1 MNPEIEAILAAF
13 PIGTASSTEPY
24 GKGRLHSTYHVRTA
38 DGEYI
43 LQKIGPLFNP
53 AMKDIDSVTKHL
65 EAKGIGTARVIP
77 TREGAL
83 SYGKDG
89 GYWRLMTFIPGAT
102 IEGNPSVPQAENASA
117 FIGMFHTALLDY
129 EKSFAYHLPGYR
141 DTPLAISH
149 LREADAAHETSEKY
163 AVCHPLVVEIL
174 GRAKKLSAEIATLP
188 KRTLHGD
195 LKLNNLRFDADG
207 THAIALIDFD
217 TLGRYTLPLEIGDM
231 LRSWCT
237 TPSYT
242 LDLSVWQ
249 TSIRGYRS
257 EAHFVTA
264 DEWRLIPDG
273 LAEITLSLAARYCA
287 DAYEEKYFAHDPAY
301 VSLFEQNAERTK
313 RYLAVLTDFDRN
325 EESIR
330 TMHA

>member
-1 MNPEIEAILAAF
+1 M
-13 PIGTASSTEPY
+13 
-24 GKGRLHSTYHVRTA
+24 
-38 DGEYI
+38 
-43 LQKIGPLFNP
+43 
-53 AMKDIDSVTKHL
+53 
-65 EAKGIGTARVIP
+65 
-77 TREGAL
+77 
-83 SYGKDG
+83 
-89 GYWRLMTFIPGAT
+89 
-102 IEGNPSVPQAENASA
+102 
-117 FIGMFHTALLDY
+117 
-129 EKSFAYHLPGYR
+129 
-141 DTPLAISH
+141 
-149 LREADAAHETSEKY
+149 
-163 AVCHPLVVEIL
+163 EIL

-237 TPSYT
+237 TTSYT